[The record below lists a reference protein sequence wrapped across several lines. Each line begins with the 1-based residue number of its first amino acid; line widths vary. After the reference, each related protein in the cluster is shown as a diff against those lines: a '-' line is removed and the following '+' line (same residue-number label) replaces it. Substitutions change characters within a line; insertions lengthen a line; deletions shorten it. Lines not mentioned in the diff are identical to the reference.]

1 MKAAANKKL
10 IAQWG
15 PNNYNKLYKSGKE
28 YIGYGRATT
37 FNDKKGQ
44 RDHILKKGDV
54 ATSLRYD
61 NCQYGTKVQVN
72 ARKKG
77 STKNATHVMYK
88 RDAGGMDNA
97 IVDIWKEGVE
107 YWGYKYS
114 KNLSLPGKT
123 KIVHN

>member
-1 MKAAANKKL
+1 
-10 IAQWG
+10 
-15 PNNYNKLYKSGKE
+15 
-28 YIGYGRATT
+28 
-37 FNDKKGQ
+37 
-44 RDHILKKGDV
+44 
-54 ATSLRYD
+54 
-61 NCQYGTKVQVN
+61 
-72 ARKKG
+72 
-77 STKNATHVMYK
+77 MYK

>member
-1 MKAAANKKL
+1 MKN
-10 IAQWG
+10 
-15 PNNYNKLYKSGKE
+15 
-28 YIGYGRATT
+28 
-37 FNDKKGQ
+37 
-44 RDHILKKGDV
+44 LKKGDV

-97 IVDIWKEGVE
+97 IVYMERRG
-107 YWGYKYS
+107 
-114 KNLSLPGKT
+114 
-123 KIVHN
+123 